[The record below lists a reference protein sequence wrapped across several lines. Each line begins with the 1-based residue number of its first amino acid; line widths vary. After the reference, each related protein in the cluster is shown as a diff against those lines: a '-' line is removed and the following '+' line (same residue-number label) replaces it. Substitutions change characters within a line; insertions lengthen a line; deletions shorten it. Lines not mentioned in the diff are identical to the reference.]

1 MTYDHDL
8 SMYDEMDTGIAI
20 NELKEIVIKISVYQS
35 LCDRRDAEYE
45 PLNRLQRDMYNKMFE
60 LIKKRVREQKKYN
73 YDSR

>member
-20 NELKEIVIKISVYQS
+20 KELKEIVIKISVYQS
-35 LCDRRDAEYE
+35 LCDRRDEEYE

-73 YDSR
+73 YG